1 VRVAFAELDLEL
13 DPAEEGRSR
22 VEDQPV
28 HTGLETR
35 QEVGDPSIN
44 VGLFLGDE
52 LAVPMQLDAYALRGA
67 AALGVEHMGRERGHS
82 VNLSA

>member
-1 VRVAFAELDLEL
+1 MRVAFAELDLEL

-22 VEDQPV
+22 MEDEPV
-28 HTGLETR
+28 HAGLETG
-35 QEVGDPSIN
+35 QQVGDPSIT
-44 VGLFLGDE
+44 VGLFLGDA
-52 LAVPMQLDAYALRGA
+52 LPVPMQLDAYALRGA